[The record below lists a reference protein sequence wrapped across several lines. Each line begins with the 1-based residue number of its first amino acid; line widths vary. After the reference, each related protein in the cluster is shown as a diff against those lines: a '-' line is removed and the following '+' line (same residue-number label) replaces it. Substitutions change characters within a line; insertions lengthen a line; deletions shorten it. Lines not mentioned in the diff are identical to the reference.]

1 MQQLAFIKP
10 SLKFFGLT
18 ATSIFLI
25 VALLSFSGCKE
36 DCPVSYVLDVPPWFP
51 IMEIPFDNQLTQA
64 RIDLGRKLFYE
75 PLLSLDSTV
84 SCATCHL
91 QENAFTDG
99 LPISI
104 GADGVLG
111 MRNAPTLANIG
122 YSPSFFDDGGV
133 ETLELQSQSPIF
145 AVEEMNF
152 SIAGFLD
159 RIEDDGVYN
168 SMFQQAYGREPDA
181 FGITRAIA
189 CFERTIISGNSR
201 FDQYYYQNDLSALS
215 ESEIRG
221 MNLFLSTEAKC
232 ESCHQLPLFTNF
244 EFENIGLYTT
254 YADSGRAR
262 ITHLTEDKGKFKVPT
277 LRNVEVTSPYMHDG
291 SMQSLEEVVEHFN
304 AGGVAHVNQSVLV
317 QPLALANQE
326 QEDLVAF
333 LKSLTDQSL
342 LNNPDLV
349 E

>member
-1 MQQLAFIKP
+1 
-10 SLKFFGLT
+10 
-18 ATSIFLI
+18 
-25 VALLSFSGCKE
+25 
-36 DCPVSYVLDVPPWFP
+36 
-51 IMEIPFDNQLTQA
+51 
-64 RIDLGRKLFYE
+64 
-75 PLLSLDSTV
+75 
-84 SCATCHL
+84 
-91 QENAFTDG
+91 
-99 LPISI
+99 
-104 GADGVLG
+104 

-122 YSPSFFDDGGV
+122 YSPSFFHDGGV
-133 ETLELQSQSPIF
+133 ETLELQSQSPIL

-159 RIEDDGVYN
+159 RIEDDSVYN

-232 ESCHQLPLFTNF
+232 ESCHQLPMFTNF

-262 ITHLTEDKGKFKVPT
+262 ITHLTEDKGKFKVPS

-317 QPLALANQE
+317 HPLALVNQE

-333 LKSLTDQSL
+333 LKSLTDQSV
-342 LNNPDLV
+342 LNNPDLM